1 MVVNERELLNIND
14 AAKFAKVS
22 RRTIYHWIKNNKI
35 EYERVASGRYRIY
48 KDTLYYQDPLVKN
61 D

>member
-35 EYERVASGRYRIY
+35 EYERVASSHSYNNIY
-48 KDTLYYQDPLVKN
+48 NYCT
-61 D
+61 